1 MCPGWVAKALLA
13 TSNKRSLRKQAD
25 LEMILT
31 VEICVGD
38 QRLVSCYEKPY
49 THKKKT
55 CRVSDWLNKKRYVE
69 VLKQARVNKW
79 QI

>member
-1 MCPGWVAKALLA
+1 
-13 TSNKRSLRKQAD
+13 
-25 LEMILT
+25 MILT